1 MSFFRHRQIYQSDA
15 ASNRRRNRF
24 RLRLRAHR
32 LDEFAASYSLAGCTP
47 ALPASASP
55 AGSILK
61 QSAATVNRTLRT
73 VGDFSTG
80 TMRNFHPVLTFFHL
94 LDLHSLY
101 DRTPTFTVPEWFTT
115 FAASNS
121 GFFPHRSA
129 AKLATIWLL
138 SYCATAPISRSI
150 NTRIGSETIKSG

>member
-1 MSFFRHRQIYQSDA
+1 MSFLRHRQIYQSDV
-15 ASNRRRNRF
+15 ASNRRRCRF

-61 QSAATVNRTLRT
+61 QPAERVNRSLRK

-80 TMRNFHPVLTFFHL
+80 TMGIFQPVLT
-94 LDLHSLY
+94 S
-101 DRTPTFTVPEWFTT
+101 
-115 FAASNS
+115 
-121 GFFPHRSA
+121 
-129 AKLATIWLL
+129 
-138 SYCATAPISRSI
+138 
-150 NTRIGSETIKSG
+150 

>member
-1 MSFFRHRQIYQSDA
+1 MSFLRHRQIYQSDT
-15 ASNRRRNRF
+15 ASNRRRFRF

-61 QSAATVNRTLRT
+61 QPAETVNRSLPK

-80 TMRNFHPVLTFFHL
+80 TMGNFQPVLTHPAKRNAKMYIRPAGIEAETAFHAPD
-94 LDLHSLY
+94 LDAQV
-101 DRTPTFTVPEWFTT
+101 RT
-115 FAASNS
+115 
-121 GFFPHRSA
+121 
-129 AKLATIWLL
+129 
-138 SYCATAPISRSI
+138 
-150 NTRIGSETIKSG
+150 